1 MNIRQI
7 IKPWPAKQIKEVY
20 RQVPVQGSILDV
32 GCVGFQQVKIADAL
46 GLRELKHSGVDYCE
60 MEAPLPENFVFRKAD
75 LSKENLPFDD
85 DSFDLVMACH
95 IIEHVAKPVD
105 FFGECV
111 RVCKPGGLI
120 YLEAPSE
127 RSLLLPGMPFG
138 HELFCSLSFF
148 DDPTHCSR
156 PWSPQSFYRLAKYY
170 SCDPVKTDY
179 LYSWLHRLIFP
190 LTLPISILIKHRV
203 MMMWCI
209 WQVVGWASYI
219 VVRKPDTI
227 SGKPAFRYYIPH

>member
-1 MNIRQI
+1 MSIRQI
-7 IKPWPAKQIKEVY
+7 VKPWPAKQIAEVY
-20 RQVPVQGSILDV
+20 RQIPMRGRVLDV
-32 GCVGFQQVKIADAL
+32 GCVGFQQVKIAEAL
-46 GLRELKHSGVDYCE
+46 GLRELQHSGVDYCE
-60 MEAPLPENFVFRKAD
+60 MEAPLPENFVFKKAD
-75 LSKENLPFDD
+75 LSRENLPFED

-95 IIEHVAKPVD
+95 IIEHVAKPVE

-190 LTLPISILIKHRV
+190 LTLPFSILIKHRV

-219 VVRKPDTI
+219 VVRKPVAI
-227 SGKPAFRYYIPH
+227 SGKPTFRYYIPH

>member
-1 MNIRQI
+1 MSIRQI
-7 IKPWPAKQIKEVY
+7 IKPWPAKQIREVY
-20 RQVPVQGSILDV
+20 RQVPVQGRILDV
-32 GCVGFQQVKIADAL
+32 GCVGFQQVKISDAL
-46 GLRELKHSGVDYCE
+46 GLRELNHSGVDYCE
-60 MEAPLPENFVFRKAD
+60 MGAPLPKNFIFKKAD

-219 VVRKPDTI
+219 VVRKPATI

>member
-1 MNIRQI
+1 MSIRQI
-7 IKPWPAKQIKEVY
+7 IKPWPTKQIAEVY
-20 RQVPVQGSILDV
+20 RQIPVQGRVLDV
-32 GCVGFQQVKIADAL
+32 GCVGFQQVKIAEAL
-46 GLRELKHSGVDYCE
+46 GLRELQHSGVDYCE

-75 LSKENLPFDD
+75 LSQENLPFAD

-95 IIEHVAKPVD
+95 IIEHVARPVD

-138 HELFCSLSFF
+138 HELFCSLSFY

-156 PWSPQSFYRLAKYY
+156 PWSPQSFYRLAKYF

-190 LTLPISILIKHRV
+190 LTLPVSILIKHWV

-219 VVRKPDTI
+219 VVRKPANI